1 MNSPGNTVDVRPGQK
16 RRLGRSAPRSRSGCA
31 ICKKR
36 KVRCDEGLPTCANCT
51 RLGAECHYQ
60 RVPPRKRL
68 QAERPSSIPAS
79 FDNLCNGSHE
89 YSPMPR
95 DAGNVDQSM
104 DIDLD
109 LNSTLDN
116 STLDPDNNGLF
127 FDFDAFSRNALD
139 LWCSPSTLLPESL
152 LTLDY
157 DTSAVDNSFNDGP
170 DIDASLNRNVARNVG
185 REEGSRVVENP
196 QYGNGASQKVSI
208 SPRPEND
215 ANLLRDIVPN
225 FNRMATTILAPRA
238 NGESGADDS
247 ITRRSDALGRYFHES
262 VFVPAVTSIDNASW
276 RTLCGQIL
284 VMARRSSIISS
295 SVVALSQLHFNKFG
309 SNAER
314 KESHALRNGQNLTS
328 YLYIFA
334 KETLIEG
341 LEEQRKTNSRSLHRE
356 LFIGL
361 FLLTCFEFIDKEDIQ
376 RSHQIE
382 WADYLL
388 QNIDQTDTMQQQ
400 ILKWLVLCDM
410 KLVIFGGNGILT
422 RQRAPISLV
431 PSAPTDSA
439 QAEHTIQQDTI
450 NEDPLSPPRGRLKH
464 ARLHQGLSASS
475 YSGSPVSLLKE
486 SILRDVIHFYH
497 LSQQFLRRIAMLDRH
512 RRPRGSLEDEKEV
525 TASANKIINDL
536 HQLWHTRPAI
546 MSCELKHLQE
556 LLQDHHARDIFRL
569 LCVTRASFW
578 SNFCYLYRAAWW
590 NHSIQEDEMLAAS
603 DTWVALRQSVEQP
616 VELPTDSV
624 GDVNV
629 NEELPIST
637 VAMWTLFTYA
647 TECTDPAK
655 VAWCIAK
662 LRQLDSIERN
672 FGSAGEYASIHAG
685 KAARLLQEV
694 TDRQTTKACRID
706 SLERRKMQLQNRTFI
721 ITGGASGLGLETAKA
736 LVGAG
741 AYVGLLDLNKLP
753 ANVENMPPHQIKDYQ
768 VDISSTKQV
777 SEAICGIL
785 EWTNHT
791 NAPIG
796 GVVCCAGI
804 LAPGKI
810 MNSRFESL
818 SLQKITQAININLV
832 GTLDI
837 IRQVVPHIARLPEEV
852 DPENESERGVI
863 IMVSSAAAFDGQQ
876 GQVAYSATKGAIQA
890 LTLPLARDLSPYG
903 IRAVSIAPNMFS
915 TPMTAQGKM
924 PEKARLAIESQYEWP
939 KRAGKPAEFAEF
951 VLEICRNRMLNG
963 CCLRLDG
970 AMRLP
975 AKI

>member
-1 MNSPGNTVDVRPGQK
+1 MNSPGDRAAVRPGK
-16 RRLGRSAPRSRSGCA
+16 TKRLGRSAPRSRSGCA
-31 ICKKR
+31 TCKKR

-60 RVPPRKRL
+60 RVPPRKRA
-68 QAERPSSIPAS
+68 QAGSPSIVPAT
-79 FDNLCNGSHE
+79 FDNLRHGSHE
-89 YSPMPR
+89 DSPMST
-95 DAGNVDQSM
+95 DAGHLDQSM

-109 LNSTLDN
+109 LN

-139 LWCSPSTLLPESL
+139 LWCSPSTLLPENL
-152 LTLDY
+152 FPLDY
-157 DTSAVDNSFNDGP
+157 DSSAVDDSFNGDLNINDSLDVNAAQNAGP
-170 DIDASLNRNVARNVG
+170 ENRSPVIETQQYENRASEGVA
-185 REEGSRVVENP
+185 
-196 QYGNGASQKVSI
+196 I

-215 ANLLRDIVPN
+215 SNLLRDIVPN
-225 FNRMATTILAPRA
+225 FNRMASTILAPRV
-238 NGESGADDS
+238 NGESSSDDS
-247 ITRRSDALGRYFHES
+247 IKRRSDALGRYFQES
-262 VFVPAVTSIDNASW
+262 VFVPAVTSIDNTSW
-276 RTLCGQIL
+276 RALCAQIL

-309 SNAER
+309 STAKR

-341 LEEQRKTNSRSLHRE
+341 LEKQKKSNSRPLHRD

-388 QNIDQTDTMQQQ
+388 QNIDETDTMQQQ

-422 RQRAPISLV
+422 RQRAPISPV
-431 PSAPTDSA
+431 PSAPTNPT
-439 QAEHTIQQDTI
+439 QVEHTTLQNTL
-450 NEDPLSPPRGRLKH
+450 NEDPLSPPRGRLKQ

-475 YSGSPVSLLKE
+475 YSGNPVSLLKE

-512 RRPRGSLEDEKEV
+512 RRPRGSVEDEIEV
-525 TASANKIINDL
+525 TASANQIINDL
-536 HQLWHTRPAI
+536 HQLWHNRPAI

-616 VELPTDSV
+616 VTLSTESV
-624 GDVNV
+624 DDVNI
-629 NEELPIST
+629 NDEIPISS
-637 VAMWTLFTYA
+637 VAMWALFTYA

-655 VAWCIAK
+655 VAWSIAK
-662 LRQLDSIERN
+662 LGQLDSIKRN

-694 TDRQTTKACRID
+694 TDRQTAKACRID
-706 SLERRKMQLQNRTFI
+706 VRYVSFELFGFMFPI
-721 ITGGASGLGLETAKA
+721 I
-736 LVGAG
+736 
-741 AYVGLLDLNKLP
+741 
-753 ANVENMPPHQIKDYQ
+753 
-768 VDISSTKQV
+768 
-777 SEAICGIL
+777 
-785 EWTNHT
+785 
-791 NAPIG
+791 
-796 GVVCCAGI
+796 
-804 LAPGKI
+804 
-810 MNSRFESL
+810 
-818 SLQKITQAININLV
+818 
-832 GTLDI
+832 
-837 IRQVVPHIARLPEEV
+837 
-852 DPENESERGVI
+852 
-863 IMVSSAAAFDGQQ
+863 
-876 GQVAYSATKGAIQA
+876 
-890 LTLPLARDLSPYG
+890 
-903 IRAVSIAPNMFS
+903 
-915 TPMTAQGKM
+915 
-924 PEKARLAIESQYEWP
+924 
-939 KRAGKPAEFAEF
+939 
-951 VLEICRNRMLNG
+951 
-963 CCLRLDG
+963 
-970 AMRLP
+970 
-975 AKI
+975 